1 MGRNTQTRFI
11 KHPPNNFYFR
21 PYEDDTSKTK
31 LTLAEFEAMR
41 LKHYLNLSQQTSA
54 SKMGVSQPT
63 FSRILENAHKK
74 MTRALIEGKQISI
87 HGGNVDFKKS
97 FIGFGC
103 LNCNHEWEDET
114 AFRSK
119 KGKCAK
125 CNSDKIY
132 YLVRQMCKMQF

>member
-1 MGRNTQTRFI
+1 MGRNTQTRSI
-11 KHPPNNFYFR
+11 KHPPNNFYFH
-21 PYEDDTSKTK
+21 PFKDDTSKIK

-74 MTRALIEGKQISI
+74 MTRAIIDGKQISI

-103 LNCNHEWEDET
+103 LNCNNEWEDET
-114 AFRSK
+114 AFKSK
-119 KGKCAK
+119 KGNCAK
-125 CNSDKIY
+125 CNSEKIY
-132 YLVRQMCKMQF
+132 YLVREPL